1 MTPTTFVICN
11 YCKKYIGLD
20 VREHLTFH
28 VDRTGNN
35 CPNNGT
41 ILWAEVD
48 LSQASPST
56 LPQSVAESSET
67 SESPSV

>member
-11 YCKKYIGLD
+11 YCKKHIALD
-20 VREHLTFH
+20 PRELLTFH
-28 VDRTGNN
+28 MDKTGNN

-48 LSQASPST
+48 STQASPAT
-56 LPQSVAESSET
+56 PEQSAAESSET
-67 SESPSV
+67 SESPSA